1 MEQLKLTAKT
11 KEALTKILTNTF
23 GVLLEE
29 YPQLAEE
36 ISVKA
41 AAIEEKKSLSLKG
54 LQSAFKKSGLIG
66 KGGVF
71 SLLTKALFKKPST
84 TSISPTGIE
93 NKETGL
99 TPDVI
104 STLPAVTPLRQAP
117 TDTTK
122 KKEQDLL
129 QETQKAIPVEFAG
142 FTYDG
147 EADFKRVLPPL
158 FEDILKKFFKK
169 TDQFGTEGL
178 TPQTDTDYGGGL
190 LETLANLAMLKGG
203 LRGGATA
210 GRPRGR
216 IRQLFRN
223 RKAGRLRAQRT
234 AARAARVGT
243 PPPLPASKP
252 VSTTTPSKTAP
263 SVKPSKPVTTAPSAA
278 GKAVTKAA
286 GKGATTSIGKAAAKR
301 IPLLGTALTAG
312 FLGSELLETSKQEQ
326 AGEITK
332 EEAKKQKA
340 GAVGGAGG
348 GLAGALGGA
357 AVGATIGSVVP
368 VVGTV
373 IGGIAGGIIGGI
385 GGEMLGRTAGET
397 LVGDEAPALAQ
408 PESQPP
414 VIVPTP
420 EASETPEINIPKP
433 IDNTNILNTIA
444 TNTGSTNEVLRAL
457 SQAIFKLAQTY
468 ETKGSKDSSNI
479 FINGQQQNPIPSAS
493 QVAAQNVDPIRQV
506 RMQFAV

>member
-1 MEQLKLTAKT
+1 MEQLKLTANT
-11 KEALTKILTNTF
+11 KDSLARVLIGQFDILIS
-23 GVLLEE
+23 E
-29 YPQLAEE
+29 YPRLAEE
-36 ISVKA
+36 ISTRA

-71 SLLTKALFKKPST
+71 SLLTKALFKKPSA

-142 FTYDG
+142 FTYEG

-178 TPQTDTDYGGGL
+178 MPQTDTDYGGGL

-252 VSTTTPSKTAP
+252 VSTTTPPK
-263 SVKPSKPVTTAPSAA
+263 TAPSAA
-278 GKAVTKAA
+278 GKAATKAA

-348 GLAGALGGA
+348 GLVGALGGA
-357 AVGATIGSVVP
+357 AAGAAIGSVVP

-408 PESQPP
+408 PETQPP

-420 EASETPEINIPKP
+420 EAGETPEINIPKP

-479 FINGQQQNPIPSAS
+479 FINGQQQNPTPSAS

>member
-66 KGGVF
+66 RGGVF
-71 SLLTKALFKKPST
+71 SLLAKAFFKKISGSSITSKGIDGKETGESSDTLT
-84 TSISPTGIE
+84 TSIPQIAPSE
-93 NKETGL
+93 E
-99 TPDVI
+99 
-104 STLPAVTPLRQAP
+104 STKN
-117 TDTTK
+117 TTK
-122 KKEQDLL
+122 KKEIDYLKD
-129 QETQKAIPVEFAG
+129 TQKAIPIEFAG
-142 FTYDG
+142 FTYAG
-147 EADFKRVLPPL
+147 EVSFKRVLPPL

-169 TDQFGTEGL
+169 TDQFDTEGL
-178 TPQTDTDYGGGL
+178 MPSGDTDYGGGL

-203 LRGGATA
+203 LKGGATA
-210 GRPRGR
+210 SRPRGR

-223 RKAGRLRAQRT
+223 RKAGSLRAQRT
-234 AARAARVGT
+234 AARAVKAGT

-252 VSTTTPSKTAP
+252 VSTTTPPK
-263 SVKPSKPVTTAPSAA
+263 TAPSAA
-278 GKAVTKAA
+278 GKAAKAA

-348 GLAGALGGA
+348 GLVGALGGA
-357 AVGATIGSVVP
+357 AAGAAIGSVVP

-373 IGGIAGGIIGGI
+373 IGGVIGGIAGGL

-420 EASETPEINIPKP
+420 ETGETPEINIPKP

-468 ETKGSKDSSNI
+468 ETKGSKDSGNI
-479 FINGQQQNPIPSAS
+479 FINGQQQNPTPSAS

>member
-1 MEQLKLTAKT
+1 MEQLSLTANT
-11 KEALTKILTNTF
+11 KDSLARILIGQF
-23 GVLLEE
+23 DILISE
-29 YPQLAEE
+29 YPRLAEE
-36 ISVKA
+36 ISTRA

-71 SLLTKALFKKPST
+71 SLLTKAFLKKPST
-84 TSISPTGIE
+84 TGISPTGIE
-93 NKETGL
+93 NKGTGL
-99 TPDVI
+99 TPDII

-142 FTYDG
+142 FTYEG

-178 TPQTDTDYGGGL
+178 MPQTDTDYGGGL

-203 LRGGATA
+203 LRGGAA

-216 IRQLFRN
+216 IGQFLRN

-234 AARAARVGT
+234 AARAAKAGT

-252 VSTTTPSKTAP
+252 VSTTTPPK
-263 SVKPSKPVTTAPSAA
+263 TAPSAA
-278 GKAVTKAA
+278 GKAATKAV

-301 IPLLGTALTAG
+301 IPLLGTVLTAG

-348 GLAGALGGA
+348 GLVGALGGA
-357 AVGATIGSVVP
+357 AAGAAIGSVVP

-373 IGGIAGGIIGGI
+373 IGGVIGGIAGGL

-420 EASETPEINIPKP
+420 EATETPEINIPKP

-479 FINGQQQNPIPSAS
+479 FINGQQQTPIPSAS